1 MVGFIAGCG
10 DAPPIEIRNEH
21 PKAFGRQAIRQERDV
36 LVDSPPFLEHDDAG
50 CFLLLRRQSQVSGTR
65 LSVGPCERHCLTHNS
80 SGLARGT
87 ARTFAQMLEERPE
100 KKASDQYSEIRVH
113 SQTPSDEPRWHASVA
128 VIVAMLLYATLP
140 EKLVL
145 GPVWILPLLV
155 LVVLVPLSVFS
166 PTRHAETDWQ
176 RAASIF
182 LIAVLNFFNVASVV
196 LLVYYLLFS
205 KNHADL
211 AGQEILRHGTQI
223 WLTNILVFA
232 LWYWELDCGG
242 PEPRAHAE
250 AATEFRAADFLFP
263 QMMLD
268 PARIACVE
276 EGWKPLFLDYLYL
289 AFTDATAF
297 SPTDVMPITRLA
309 KMLMLVEATIS
320 LVTIAIILAR
330 AINIIS

>member
-1 MVGFIAGCG
+1 
-10 DAPPIEIRNEH
+10 
-21 PKAFGRQAIRQERDV
+21 
-36 LVDSPPFLEHDDAG
+36 
-50 CFLLLRRQSQVSGTR
+50 
-65 LSVGPCERHCLTHNS
+65 
-80 SGLARGT
+80 
-87 ARTFAQMLEERPE
+87 MLEERPE

-309 KMLMLVEATIS
+309 KMLMLLEATIS

>member
-1 MVGFIAGCG
+1 
-10 DAPPIEIRNEH
+10 
-21 PKAFGRQAIRQERDV
+21 
-36 LVDSPPFLEHDDAG
+36 
-50 CFLLLRRQSQVSGTR
+50 
-65 LSVGPCERHCLTHNS
+65 
-80 SGLARGT
+80 
-87 ARTFAQMLEERPE
+87 MLEERPE
-100 KKASDQYSEIRVH
+100 SKTGGEPGAQYPGIRVH
-113 SQTPSDEPRWHASVA
+113 RSTPSDEPRWHASVA
-128 VIVAMLLYATLP
+128 VLAAMVLYATLP
-140 EKLVL
+140 ERLVL
-145 GPVWILPLLV
+145 GPVWILPLIV
-155 LVVLVPLSVFS
+155 LVVLVPLSVFAPS
-166 PTRHAETDWQ
+166 RHAETDWQ

-205 KNHADL
+205 KNHADF
-211 AGQEILRHGTQI
+211 AGQDILRHGTQI
-223 WLTNILVFA
+223 WLTNVIVFA

-250 AATEFRAADFLFP
+250 AATEFREADFLFP

-276 EGWKPLFLDYLYL
+276 QGWKPLFLDYLYL

-309 KMLMLVEATIS
+309 KMLMLLEATIS